1 MKSEVRSQKSELRGQ
16 ESGVRSR
23 ESGVRGTGVLES
35 GAPNGRAR
43 VKILE
48 ENRGRRNLAF
58 SEKLEELQNG
68 YADFRIVD

>member
-1 MKSEVRSQKSELRGQ
+1 M
-16 ESGVRSR
+16 
-23 ESGVRGTGVLES
+23 ESGVRGTGELEYWS
-35 GAPNGRAR
+35 TGAPNGRAR